1 MKKYI
6 KIEQGSYR
14 GKDMSGRIFPILKDY
29 QKFGGG
35 KEGGFVTVDTTEL
48 AGFTEKEKERINIP
62 GISSLTIV
70 PEGQYVIHRDELKQ
84 DDKTDKNKETDE
96 QAIERI
102 ANRFSI

>member
-48 AGFTEKEKERINIP
+48 AGFTDKEKVRINVSDI
-62 GISSLTIV
+62 GQLTIV
-70 PEGQYVIHRDELKQ
+70 PEGQYVIHRD
-84 DDKTDKNKETDE
+84 
-96 QAIERI
+96 
-102 ANRFSI
+102 